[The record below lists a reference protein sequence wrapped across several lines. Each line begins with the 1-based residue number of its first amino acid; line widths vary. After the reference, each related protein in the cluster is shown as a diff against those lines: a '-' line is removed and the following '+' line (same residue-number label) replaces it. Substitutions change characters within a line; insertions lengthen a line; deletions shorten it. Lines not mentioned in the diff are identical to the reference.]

1 MVQQALTLFRHVYQL
16 SRSIAVVSSSI
27 AAILSSLLPLRLYTS
42 ISTSMLIFFFFFLC
56 LAAFTIHGVL
66 THAFNDYT
74 DSLSGTDQHSPGI
87 LSGGSRLIQTK
98 NLSPFMMWR
107 IATLT
112 TIALLFLAIILFIA
126 AQYKLAALLLI
137 GIWAAVSYSLAPLR
151 LSYRPF
157 LGDWLSLFP
166 AMFFLGIAGPWLLLD
181 PLPEWAVQNATINAL
196 VCMGWVMVHHI
207 PDIEADQ
214 QAAPVKRTSVVWFV
228 DQFGL
233 TFARA
238 PAFLYFLLTG
248 LCTFWLG
255 SSRLEAAISLS
266 VLSVLAIYI
275 VIKIDATDYQQTSLC
290 EKTLMLIAIL
300 IAVCLG
306 VFV

>member
-1 MVQQALTLFRHVYQL
+1 MSINYPDPSPLYLQVSLRFSPASVLCVCTHRFPPVCYLLSLVVFLFVTAH
-16 SRSIAVVSSSI
+16 SS
-27 AAILSSLLPLRLYTS
+27 
-42 ISTSMLIFFFFFLC
+42 F
-56 LAAFTIHGVL
+56 
-66 THAFNDYT
+66 
-74 DSLSGTDQHSPGI
+74 
-87 LSGGSRLIQTK
+87 
-98 NLSPFMMWR
+98 
-107 IATLT
+107 
-112 TIALLFLAIILFIA
+112 
-126 AQYKLAALLLI
+126 AALLLI
-137 GIWAAVSYSLAPLR
+137 GIWAAVSYSLSPLQ

-248 LCTFWLG
+248 L
-255 SSRLEAAISLS
+255 
-266 VLSVLAIYI
+266 
-275 VIKIDATDYQQTSLC
+275 
-290 EKTLMLIAIL
+290 
-300 IAVCLG
+300 
-306 VFV
+306 

>member
-16 SRSIAVVSSSI
+16 SRSIAVVSSSV

-42 ISTSMLIFFFFFLC
+42 ISTSMLIFLFFFLC
-56 LAAFTIHGVL
+56 LAAFTIHGIL

-74 DSLSGTDQHSPGI
+74 DNLSGTDQHSPGI

-98 NLSPFMMWR
+98 NLSPRMLWR
-107 IATLT
+107 FATLIT
-112 TIALLFLAIILFIA
+112 LILLLLTLIFFIVG
-126 AQYKLAALLLI
+126 QYKLAVLLLI
-137 GIWAAVSYSLAPLR
+137 GIWAAVSYSLSPLQ

-166 AMFFLGIAGPWLLLD
+166 AMFFLGIAGPWLLLNS
-181 PLPEWAVQNATINAL
+181 LPEWAVQNATINAL

-214 QAAPVKRTSVVWFV
+214 QASPVKQTSVVWFV
-228 DQFGL
+228 DRFGL

-248 LCTFWLG
+248 LCIFWLG
-255 SSRLEAAISLS
+255 SSRLEAAISLA
-266 VLSVLAIYI
+266 VLSTLAIY
-275 VIKIDATDYQQTSLC
+275 VVLKIDATDYQQTSLC
-290 EKTLMLIAIL
+290 EKILLLVAIL